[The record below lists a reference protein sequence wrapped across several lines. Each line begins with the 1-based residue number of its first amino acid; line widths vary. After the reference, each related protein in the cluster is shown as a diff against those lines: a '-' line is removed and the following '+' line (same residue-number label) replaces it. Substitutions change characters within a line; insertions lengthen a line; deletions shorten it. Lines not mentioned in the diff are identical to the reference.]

1 VRTYLELVRVPGV
14 LRVTVSQLVAR
25 FPLGMLSLAVLLH
38 VRQATGSYALSGLV
52 VACVSVGEAV
62 AMPLLSRSVGVLGI
76 RPPVLAAALLNA
88 LGMLVLAFGPPQ
100 PVLLAALGLV
110 IGASVPPLMPVVR
123 ALYPR
128 LVPRRAVPA
137 LFALDTSAQELIW
150 ITGPVAATLLSGTV
164 STRAPLVLAAAVTLV
179 GTVWFLLTPHIAG
192 VRLPRSESR
201 PGSVLLTRSVRL
213 AAAASFALIASF
225 GALEL
230 ALIARFGGDSVLAG
244 VAIAVSS
251 LGSLIGGVAFGH
263 RAFGHRTLAA
273 VLGGVAVATA
283 AAGLVPGIP
292 LLYGVLFL
300 SGLGFAPSL
309 AALYAMVSSALPES
323 STPEAFGWLN
333 TAGLV
338 GGAAGTAVAGVLG
351 DALGSAGPFV
361 AATAASA
368 VAALL
373 PLTPGLRPRRLP
385 PAPGPGAPGPGA
397 PGPDAPGPDA
407 AG

>member
-1 VRTYLELVRVPGV
+1 
-14 LRVTVSQLVAR
+14 
-25 FPLGMLSLAVLLH
+25 
-38 VRQATGSYALSGLV
+38 
-52 VACVSVGEAV
+52 
-62 AMPLLSRSVGVLGI
+62 
-76 RPPVLAAALLNA
+76 
-88 LGMLVLAFGPPQ
+88 
-100 PVLLAALGLV
+100 
-110 IGASVPPLMPVVR
+110 MPVVR

-397 PGPDAPGPDA
+397 PGPDA

>member
-1 VRTYLELVRVPGV
+1 MRTYLELVRVPGV

-62 AMPLLSRSVGVLGI
+62 AMPLVSRSVGVLGI
-76 RPPVLAAALLNA
+76 RPPVLTAALLNA
-88 LGMLVLAFGPPQ
+88 TGMLLLAFGPPQ
-100 PVLLAALGLV
+100 PLLLLALGLV

-150 ITGPVAATLLSGTV
+150 ITGPVVATLLSGAV
-164 STRAPLVLAAAVTLV
+164 STQAPLVLAAAVTV
-179 GTVWFLLTPHIAG
+179 GGTVWFLLTPHIAG

-201 PGSVLLTRSVRL
+201 PGTVLLTRSVRL

-225 GALEL
+225 AALEI
-230 ALIARFGGDSVLAG
+230 ALVARFDGQGVLAG
-244 VAIAVSS
+244 LAISVSS
-251 LGSLIGGVAFGH
+251 LGSLIGGIAFGH
-263 RAFGHRTLAA
+263 RRIGPRGLSA
-273 VLGGVAVATA
+273 VLGGVALATA

-309 AALYAMVSSALPES
+309 AALYAMVSGALPES

-338 GGAAGTAVAGVLG
+338 GGATGTAVAGVLG
-351 DALGSAGPFV
+351 DALGPAGPFV
-361 AATAASA
+361 AATAASV

-373 PLTPGLRPRRLP
+373 PILPGLRPRAGDQGK
-385 PAPGPGAPGPGA
+385 PA
-397 PGPDAPGPDA
+397 
-407 AG
+407 

>member
-1 VRTYLELVRVPGV
+1 VRTYLELVRIPGV
-14 LRVTVSQLVAR
+14 LRVTASQLLAR

-38 VRQATGSYALSGLV
+38 VQAASGSYALSGLV

-62 AMPLLSRSVGVLGI
+62 AMPLVSRSVGVLGI
-76 RPPVLAAALLNA
+76 RPPVFAAALLNA
-88 LGMLVLAFGPPQ
+88 TGMLLLAFGPPQ
-100 PVLLAALGLV
+100 PVLFAALGLV

-150 ITGPVAATLLSGTV
+150 ITGPVAATLLAGTV
-164 STRAPLVLAAAVTLV
+164 STRAPLVLAAVVTLV

-201 PGSVLLTRSVRL
+201 PGAVLLNRAVRL

-225 GALEL
+225 AALEL
-230 ALIARFGGDSVLAG
+230 ALVQRFAGDTVFAG

-251 LGSLIGGVAFGH
+251 LGSLIGGIGFGH
-263 RAFGHRTLAA
+263 RRIGPRGLAA
-273 VLGGVAVATA
+273 VLGMVAVATA
-283 AAGLVPGIP
+283 ASAVVPGIP
-292 LLYGVLFL
+292 LLYAALFV
-300 SGLGFAPSL
+300 SGLGFAPSM
-309 AALYAMVSSALPES
+309 AAFYALVSGALSES

-338 GGAAGTAVAGVLG
+338 GGATGTAIAGVLG
-351 DALGSAGPFV
+351 DAVGPLGPFAAATLFSVV
-361 AATAASA
+361 AA
-368 VAALL
+368 VL
-373 PLTPGLRPRRLP
+373 PLTPGLRPRAEP
-385 PAPGPGAPGPGA
+385 TA
-397 PGPDAPGPDA
+397 
-407 AG
+407 

>member
-1 VRTYLELVRVPGV
+1 M
-14 LRVTVSQLVAR
+14 VAR

-38 VRQATGSYALSGLV
+38 VRQATGSYALAGLV

-62 AMPLLSRSVGVLGI
+62 AIPLVSRSVGVFGI
-76 RPPVLAAALLNA
+76 RPPVLAAAALNA
-88 LGMLVLAFGPPQ
+88 AGMLLLAFGPPH
-100 PVLLAALGLV
+100 PVLVVLLGAV

-150 ITGPVAATLLSGTV
+150 ITGPVAATLLSGAV
-164 STRAPLVLAAAVTLV
+164 STRAPLVLAAAVTLG
-179 GTVWFLLTPHIAG
+179 GTLWFLLTPHIAG

-201 PGSVLLTRSVRL
+201 PGTVLLARAVRL

-230 ALIARFGGDSVLAG
+230 ALIARFDGDSVLAG

-263 RAFGHRTLAA
+263 RRIGPRGLAA
-273 VLGGVAVATA
+273 ILGGVAVATA
-283 AAGLVPGIP
+283 AAGVVPGIP
-292 LLYGVLFL
+292 LLYVLLFL

-309 AALYAMVSSALPES
+309 AALYAMVSEALPES
-323 STPEAFGWLN
+323 ATPEAFGWLN
-333 TAGLV
+333 TAGLI
-338 GGAAGTAVAGVLG
+338 GAATGTAVAGLLG
-351 DALGSAGPFV
+351 DAVGTAGPFV
-361 AATAASA
+361 AAAAASILA
-368 VAALL
+368 AAL
-373 PLTPGLRPRRLP
+373 PLAPGLRPP
-385 PAPGPGAPGPGA
+385 PAP
-397 PGPDAPGPDA
+397 
-407 AG
+407 

>member
-1 VRTYLELVRVPGV
+1 MRTYLELVRVPGV

-38 VRQATGSYALSGLV
+38 VRQSTGSYALAGLV

-62 AMPLLSRSVGVLGI
+62 AMPLVSRSVGVLGI
-76 RPPVLAAALLNA
+76 RPPVLVAALLNA
-88 LGMLVLAFGPPQ
+88 TGMLLLAFGPAQ
-100 PVLLAALGLV
+100 PALLLVLGAV

-150 ITGPVAATLLSGTV
+150 ITGPVAASLLSGAV
-164 STRAPLVLAAAVTLV
+164 STQAPLVLAAAVTLG

-201 PGSVLLTRSVRL
+201 PGVVLLTRSVRL

-230 ALIARFGGDSVLAG
+230 ALIARFDGDSILAG

-251 LGSLIGGVAFGH
+251 LGSLIGGIVFGH
-263 RAFGHRTLAA
+263 RRIGPRALAA
-273 VLGGVAVATA
+273 ILGGVAVATA
-283 AAGLVPGIP
+283 AAAVVPGIP

-309 AALYAMVSSALPES
+309 AALYAMVSAALPES
-323 STPEAFGWLN
+323 ATPEAFGWLN

-338 GGAAGTAVAGVLG
+338 GGATGTAIAGLLG
-351 DALGSAGPFV
+351 DALGAPGPFA
-361 AATAASA
+361 AATVASV

-373 PLTPGLRPRRLP
+373 PLAPGLRPHS
-385 PAPGPGAPGPGA
+385 
-397 PGPDAPGPDA
+397 A
-407 AG
+407 AYP

>member
-1 VRTYLELVRVPGV
+1 MRTYLELVRVPGV

-38 VRQATGSYALSGLV
+38 VRQASGSYALAGLV
-52 VACVSVGEAV
+52 VASVSVGEAV
-62 AMPLLSRSVGVLGI
+62 AMPLVSRSVGVFGI
-76 RPPVLAAALLNA
+76 RPPVLVAAVVNA
-88 LGMLVLAFGPPQ
+88 TGMLLLAFGPPL
-100 PVLLAALGLV
+100 PLLMVLLGAM
-110 IGASVPPLMPVVR
+110 IGCSVPPLMPVVR

-128 LVPRRAVPA
+128 LVSRRAVPA

-150 ITGPVAATLLSGTV
+150 ITGPVVATLLSGTV
-164 STRAPLVLAAAVTLV
+164 STRAPLILAAAVTLG

-192 VRLPRSESR
+192 VRLPRNPTR
-201 PGSVLLTRSVRL
+201 PGTVLLTRSVRL
-213 AAAASFALIASF
+213 AAATSFALIASF
-225 GALEL
+225 AALEI
-230 ALIARFGGDSVLAG
+230 ALIARFAGDSILAG
-244 VAIAVSS
+244 LAIAVSS

-263 RAFGHRTLAA
+263 RRIGPRGLAA

-292 LLYGVLFL
+292 LLYAVLFL

-309 AALYAMVSSALPES
+309 AALYAMVSAALPEA

-338 GGAAGTAVAGVLG
+338 GGATGTAVAGVLG
-351 DALGSAGPFV
+351 DALGAPGPFV
-361 AATAASA
+361 AATAASV

-373 PLTPGLRPRRLP
+373 PLAPGLRPR
-385 PAPGPGAPGPGA
+385 A
-397 PGPDAPGPDA
+397 
-407 AG
+407 

>member
-1 VRTYLELVRVPGV
+1 MRTYLELVRVPGV

-38 VRQATGSYALSGLV
+38 VRHATGSYALAGLV

-62 AMPLLSRSVGVLGI
+62 AMPLVSRSVGVLGI
-76 RPPVLAAALLNA
+76 RTPVLAAALLNA
-88 LGMLVLAFGPPQ
+88 TGMLLLAFGPPA
-100 PVLLAALGLV
+100 PVLMLLLGAV

-150 ITGPVAATLLSGTV
+150 ITGPVAATLLSGAV
-164 STRAPLVLAAAVTLV
+164 STQAPLVLAAAVTLG
-179 GTVWFLLTPHIAG
+179 GTGWFLLTPHIAG

-201 PGSVLLTRSVRL
+201 PGVVLFARAVRL

-251 LGSLIGGVAFGH
+251 LGSLIGGIAFGH
-263 RAFGHRTLAA
+263 RRIGPRALAL

-309 AALYAMVSSALPES
+309 AALYAMVSEALPES

-333 TAGLV
+333 TAGLL
-338 GGAAGTAVAGVLG
+338 GAATGTAVAGLLG
-351 DALGSAGPFV
+351 DAFGPAGPFV
-361 AATAASA
+361 AATAASV

-373 PLTPGLRPRRLP
+373 PVAPGLRPLP
-385 PAPGPGAPGPGA
+385 
-397 PGPDAPGPDA
+397 A
-407 AG
+407 A